1 MPDSPRKAGTLFVVA
16 TPIGNLSDMTFRA
29 VETLTSVDLI
39 AVEDTR
45 HSRRLLLHYSIS
57 TPVLSYHEH
66 NEQQQSRKLL
76 STLLSGQS
84 VALIS
89 DAGTPL
95 VSDPGYRLIQ
105 SSHAQ
110 GIRVTPIPGCCAA
123 IAALSVAGLPVDRF
137 VFEGF
142 LPGKAAARRKKLG
155 KLVEESR
162 TLIFYE
168 SAHRIGESLSDLV
181 EIFGPHRRAVL
192 AREITKQFETIKNA
206 ELSQIRQ
213 LVMED
218 VNQQKGEFV
227 ILIQGRS
234 PDERDDDDFMGVLR
248 PLLKALPLKQAV
260 DLTVD
265 ITGHGKNE
273 VYKMALKCRD

>member
-39 AVEDTR
+39 GVEDTR
-45 HSRRLLLHYSIS
+45 HSRRLLLHYAIS

-66 NEQQQSRKLL
+66 NEQQQTKKLL
-76 STLLSGQS
+76 NTLLSGRS

-95 VSDPGYRLIQ
+95 VSDPGFRLIQ
-105 SSHAQ
+105 ASHGQ

-123 IAALSVAGLPVDRF
+123 IAALSAAGLPVDRF

-142 LPGKAAARRKKLG
+142 LPGKATARRKKLG

-162 TLIFYE
+162 TIIFYE
-168 SAHRIGESLSDLV
+168 SAHRIAASLSDLV

-206 ELSQIRQ
+206 QLSEIRQ
-213 LVMED
+213 LVVED
-218 VNQQKGEFV
+218 ANQQKGEFV
-227 ILIQGRS
+227 ILVEGS
-234 PDERDDDDFMGVLR
+234 GLDERDDDDYMGVLR

-265 ITGHGKNE
+265 ITGHGRNE
-273 VYKMALKCRD
+273 VYSMALKCKG

>member
-1 MPDSPRKAGTLFVVA
+1 LFVVA

-95 VSDPGYRLIQ
+95 VSDPGYRLIR

-155 KLVEESR
+155 KLMEESR

>member
-1 MPDSPRKAGTLFVVA
+1 VPDSPRKAGTLFVVA

-45 HSRRLLLHYSIS
+45 HSRRLLLHYAVS

-66 NEQQQSRKLL
+66 NEQQQTKKLL
-76 STLLSGQS
+76 TTLLSGRS

-95 VSDPGYRLIQ
+95 VSDPGFRLIQ
-105 SSHAQ
+105 ASHAQ

-123 IAALSVAGLPVDRF
+123 IAALSAAGLPVDRF

-142 LPGKAAARRKKLG
+142 LPGKATARRKKLG
-155 KLVEESR
+155 KLLEESR
-162 TLIFYE
+162 TIIFYE
-168 SAHRIGESLSDLV
+168 SAHRIGASLSDLV

-206 ELSQIRQ
+206 QLSQIRQ
-213 LVMED
+213 LVLED
-218 VNQQKGEFV
+218 ANQQKGEFV
-227 ILIQGRS
+227 ILVEGS
-234 PDERDDDDFMGVLR
+234 GPDERGDDDYMGVLG

-265 ITGHGKNE
+265 ITGHGRNE
-273 VYKMALKCRD
+273 VYRMALKCKG